1 MDLLVK
7 VFDLITANFD
17 FSYMITINI
26 LTYSI
31 IKIIDYIN
39 EAENFECIKIA
50 KV

>member
-1 MDLLVK
+1 MDLLEK

-39 EAENFECIKIA
+39 NNNYVSLLIKRI
-50 KV
+50 